1 MLCQKCGQRPA
12 TVFFSQ
18 TVGNETT
25 QAHLC
30 EECARE
36 QGPSFGVWSALN
48 FHPLAAL
55 TGLIHQML
63 PWGNPDTPAGGVDS
77 GGPAFPNP
85 DTQLQ
90 CPHCGYQLS
99 TFRLNGRL
107 GCTRCY
113 EAFAPVMENLIT
125 SIHGHARHLE
135 EFAVESQ
142 APDLLE
148 VAASSDHNQPGDP
161 IVRMRNDMKLAIKK
175 EKFEEAARLRDEIK
189 KLESE

>member
-63 PWGNPDTPAGGVDS
+63 PWATRTLQLEGWIRVVLP
-77 GGPAFPNP
+77 FPNP
-85 DTQLQ
+85 RHPTPMSPLW
-90 CPHCGYQLS
+90 LS
-99 TFRLNGRL
+99 
-107 GCTRCY
+107 
-113 EAFAPVMENLIT
+113 AFNFSTEWP
-125 SIHGHARHLE
+125 
-135 EFAVESQ
+135 
-142 APDLLE
+142 
-148 VAASSDHNQPGDP
+148 PG
-161 IVRMRNDMKLAIKK
+161 MHSML
-175 EKFEEAARLRDEIK
+175 
-189 KLESE
+189 